1 MDAPPATHRE
11 TPLAVPLLTIILV
24 EDEPVDVSLIRWVL
38 DAHTLSYELQVIDN
52 ADRAAA
58 VIDQLAVQEQRRAPT
73 VILLDLHLPQR
84 DGKDLLRQIKALPH
98 GVQPQMA
105 TPKVQ
110 HVGNVP
116 WERLPVH
123 VLAQAIRLIGLVEN
137 GERGFISGDFQDIF
151 VEGETLFRIEAKAE
165 FIPHNFVV
173 GMFWLP
179 GASSDAPRWDSTWC
193 RRSQLGPGSTWG

>member
-11 TPLAVPLLTIILV
+11 TPPAVPLLTIILV

-58 VIDQLAVQEQRRAPT
+58 VVDQLAVQEQRRAPT

-98 GVQPQMA
+98 GA
-105 TPKVQ
+105 A
-110 HVGNVP
+110 
-116 WERLPVH
+116 LPV
-123 VLAQAIRLIGLVEN
+123 VVVTGDTNLRERAAALALGADGFFVKPFHLTQYMEL
-137 GERGFISGDFQDIF
+137 GEIIKSLAFGCAPES
-151 VEGETLFRIEAKAE
+151 
-165 FIPHNFVV
+165 P
-173 GMFWLP
+173 P
-179 GASSDAPRWDSTWC
+179 G
-193 RRSQLGPGSTWG
+193 